1 MHRSSCPS
9 FGTRSCEK
17 GDKDNF
23 WLRFD
28 GIPNLRSDYSDYGTV
43 KGRVMFDGDPGLVE
57 NATFRENDEYLD
69 IVYDAWL
76 VSKLPKHH
84 TMKIS
89 LPWYGGAQGHV
100 TFNILGSHL
109 ILADARKECAN
120 PG

>member
-1 MHRSSCPS
+1 
-9 FGTRSCEK
+9 
-17 GDKDNF
+17 
-23 WLRFD
+23 
-28 GIPNLRSDYSDYGTV
+28 
-43 KGRVMFDGDPGLVE
+43 MFDGDPGLVE